1 MPVRKHTDSNG
12 KCYYQWGSHG
22 AKYYYIPGNVKSRN
36 AAKAKATRQ
45 GIAISANR

>member
-1 MPVRKHTDSNG
+1 MPVRKHKDNKGSF
-12 KCYYQWGSHG
+12 YQWGSHG
-22 AKYYYIPGNVKSRN
+22 AKYYYIPGNAKSRN